1 MRASATTKSTRPR
14 ARAWTRN
21 ARWTPRTPASAARPR
36 PRRIARPS
44 ISRAF
49 AQVDILLAKL
59 RTREQELAKTGRI
72 VDYERDATL
81 TGVRKMISD
90 LEGPSDPNPFILA
103 IRAAFDVKRK
113 GLYATSPTA

>member
-1 MRASATTKSTRPR
+1 LE
-14 ARAWTRN
+14 RN
-21 ARWTPRTPASAARPR
+21 GKGETGA
-36 PRRIARPS
+36 
-44 ISRAF
+44 
-49 AQVDILLAKL
+49 L
-59 RTREQELAKTGRI
+59 R
-72 VDYERDATL
+72 RDATL

>member
-1 MRASATTKSTRPR
+1 MLGGPRGLPRPPR
-14 ARAWTRN
+14 DLARAD
-21 ARWTPRTPASAARPR
+21 
-36 PRRIARPS
+36 ARPS

-49 AQVDILLAKL
+49 TQVDILLTKL

-90 LEGPSDPNPFILA
+90 LSLIH
-103 IRAAFDVKRK
+103 I
-113 GLYATSPTA
+113 

>member
-1 MRASATTKSTRPR
+1 MLGGHRGLPRPPR
-14 ARAWTRN
+14 ELARAD
-21 ARWTPRTPASAARPR
+21 ARP
-36 PRRIARPS
+36 A

-49 AQVDILLAKL
+49 AQVDILLSAL

>member
-49 AQVDILLAKL
+49 AQVAILLAKL

>member
-1 MRASATTKSTRPR
+1 MDT
-14 ARAWTRN
+14 
-21 ARWTPRTPASAARPR
+21 
-36 PRRIARPS
+36 
-44 ISRAF
+44 
-49 AQVDILLAKL
+49 LLAAL